1 MPPRGGHF
9 CKESEFVTI
18 FDLAPV
24 DYHQCLVKTSD
35 YEIYITLNDI
45 NNMKIVMSITLI
57 GIVQLDNFEFTIIID
72 SRYDRS
78 PQE

>member
-35 YEIYITLNDI
+35 YEIYITLIDI
-45 NNMKIVMSITLI
+45 NNMKIVM
-57 GIVQLDNFEFTIIID
+57 
-72 SRYDRS
+72 
-78 PQE
+78 